1 MKKLNSNHLKIIAI
15 IAMTIDHLADL
26 LYPNMQNNIVP
37 IILHVI
43 GRVTAP
49 IMFFFICEGYHY
61 TKNLKKYITRL
72 FIFAIISHFAYCF
85 AFGINYIPF
94 TTGSVFN
101 QTSIMWSLAWA
112 VVALYIAN
120 GNNKLKEYKT
130 HNDIINALKEYQK
143 WILVILINIIAFPA
157 DFSSIAVMSILSMYS
172 ARGNLNKQMKVMM
185 LWLSLYALISFI
197 FVNKIYGIISLFA
210 VLVYPLL
217 KEYNGERGKIKWL
230 KWFFYL
236 YYPLHLV
243 LIGILRIILYGNIPI
258 LFS

>member
-1 MKKLNSNHLKIIAI
+1 
-15 IAMTIDHLADL
+15 
-26 LYPNMQNNIVP
+26 
-37 IILHVI
+37 
-43 GRVTAP
+43 
-49 IMFFFICEGYHY
+49 
-61 TKNLKKYITRL
+61 
-72 FIFAIISHFAYCF
+72 
-85 AFGINYIPF
+85 
-94 TTGSVFN
+94 
-101 QTSIMWSLAWA
+101 MWSLAWA
-112 VVALYIAN
+112 VVALYVAN
-120 GNNKLKEYKT
+120 GNNK
-130 HNDIINALKEYQK
+130 LKEYQK

-172 ARGNLNKQMKVMM
+172 ARGNLNKQMKAMM

-217 KEYNGERGKIKWL
+217 KEYNGERGKTKWL

-236 YYPLHLV
+236 YYPLHLI

>member
-26 LYPNMQNNIVP
+26 LYPNMQSNIVS

-43 GRVTAP
+43 GRLTAP
-49 IMFFFICEGYHY
+49 IMFFFICEGYYY

-120 GNNKLKEYKT
+120 GNNKLKEY
-130 HNDIINALKEYQK
+130 QK

-172 ARGNLNKQMKVMM
+172 ARGNLNKQMKAMM

-197 FVNKIYGIISLFA
+197 FVNKIYGVISLFA

-217 KEYNGERGKIKWL
+217 KEYNGERGKTKWL

-236 YYPLHLV
+236 YYPLHLI

>member
-26 LYPNMQNNIVP
+26 LYPNMQNNIIP

-49 IMFFFICEGYHY
+49 IMFFFICEGYYY

-94 TTGSVFN
+94 TTGNVFN

-120 GNNKLKEYKT
+120 SNNK
-130 HNDIINALKEYQK
+130 LKEYQK

-172 ARGNLNKQMKVMM
+172 ARGNLNKQMKAMM

>member
-43 GRVTAP
+43 GRLTAP

-120 GNNKLKEYKT
+120 GNNKLKEY
-130 HNDIINALKEYQK
+130 QK
-143 WILVILINIIAFPA
+143 WILVNIIAFPA

-172 ARGNLNKQMKVMM
+172 ARGNLNKQMKAMM

-217 KEYNGERGKIKWL
+217 KNYNGERGKIKWL